1 MEKTLQLVE
10 CSFKKQ
16 REWTRQDGTKETV
29 DYYEVTLTDGIDT
42 IFGETGAQ
50 LTRQI
55 ASEGADKLR
64 MIEGHAYAVR
74 FTMNARK
81 YDKDGKSGRFVSVNI
96 HQMMLMM

>member
-42 IFGETGAQ
+42 ISGETGAQ

-64 MIEGHAYAVR
+64 MIEGHVYAVR

-96 HQMMLMM
+96 HQMMLLS

>member
-1 MEKTLQLVE
+1 MQLVE

-16 REWTRQDGTKETV
+16 REWTRQDGTKEAV

-42 IFGETGAQ
+42 IHGETGGP
-50 LTRQI
+50 LTKQI

-64 MIEGHAYAVR
+64 VIEGHLYAVR

-81 YDKDGKSGRFVSVNI
+81 WDKDGKSGHFVSVTI
-96 HQMMLMM
+96 HQMLLLS

>member
-1 MEKTLQLVE
+1 M
-10 CSFKKQ
+10 KKILFALFAV
-16 REWTRQDGTKETV
+16 GAM
-29 DYYEVTLTDGIDT
+29 TLTDGIDT

-74 FTMNARK
+74 FNVNARK
-81 YDKDGKSGRFVSVNI
+81 YDKEGKSGCFVSVMI
-96 HQMMLMM
+96 HQMMLLS

>member
-1 MEKTLQLVE
+1 MQLVE
-10 CSFKKQ
+10 CSLKKH

-42 IFGETGAQ
+42 IHGETSGQ
-50 LTRQI
+50 LTKQI

-81 YDKDGKSGRFVSVNI
+81 YDKDGKSGKFVSVNI
-96 HQMMLMM
+96 HQMMLLA

>member
-1 MEKTLQLVE
+1 MQLVE

-16 REWTRQDGTKETV
+16 REWPRKDGTKELV

-42 IFGETGAQ
+42 IFGETSGQ
-50 LTRQI
+50 LTKQI
-55 ASEGADKLR
+55 ATEGADKLR

-74 FTMNARK
+74 FTINARK

-96 HQMMLMM
+96 HQMLLLG

>member
-42 IFGETGAQ
+42 IYGETVGT
-50 LTRQI
+50 LT
-55 ASEGADKLR
+55 K
-64 MIEGHAYAVR
+64 
-74 FTMNARK
+74 
-81 YDKDGKSGRFVSVNI
+81 
-96 HQMMLMM
+96 